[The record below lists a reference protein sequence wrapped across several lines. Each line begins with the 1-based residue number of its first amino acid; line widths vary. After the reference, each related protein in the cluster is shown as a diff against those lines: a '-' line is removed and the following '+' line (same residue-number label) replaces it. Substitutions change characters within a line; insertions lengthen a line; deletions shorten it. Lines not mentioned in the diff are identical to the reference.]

1 MGIIVELDT
10 NTINHIA
17 AGEVV
22 ERPASIVKE
31 LIENSIDAG
40 STQIK
45 IDILADKSHVTRIDV
60 VDNGVGMDKDD
71 SLLAFSLHTTSKIRD
86 VSDLASIKTLGFRGE
101 ALASIAA
108 ISKITLTTKK
118 QDNNCIEATRVVIQ
132 GGKLIKQESVGAPAG
147 TRIIVEDIFYNVP
160 ARQKF
165 QKSLAT
171 ELANIYD
178 IVDRISLAHTNISI
192 ILQYQ
197 SKERYH
203 TYGNGNYEDTISA
216 IFGHQFVKNLI
227 SVNENQGLVKVS
239 GYISRPG
246 SDLRTTASQIY
257 ISVNQRQVTSKQIQ
271 KAIFE
276 GYGTMLPKGMYPAI
290 FLDLVIDPC
299 DIDVNVHPAKK
310 DVRFSKERDVMS
322 CVRESIY
329 SAIHTQDV
337 INNTP
342 IQPDIH
348 SKLDGYGV
356 CIPKPTTD
364 RLINSDFNSN
374 IRNTVSYNRNSN
386 INSVQSRR
394 ADIQLRRTD
403 KTHSNNVIYVPEILG
418 QIADTY
424 IICRNNSGELVI
436 IDQHAAH
443 ERIMYDQLITQYE
456 KQIPGQELITP
467 IALNLS
473 NKEKAILP
481 DILPILS
488 DAGYTIEPFGNDK
501 WVVRT
506 VPIISDTMGN
516 PKIIHEIIATVL
528 NESSHE
534 DKENVLDRV
543 LKTTACRSV
552 VKGATPLNLSQMQ
565 RLVQQLLNTRSP
577 YTCPHGRPTT
587 IVISKQKLESIFLRS

>member
-1 MGIIVELDT
+1 
-10 NTINHIA
+10 
-17 AGEVV
+17 
-22 ERPASIVKE
+22 
-31 LIENSIDAG
+31 
-40 STQIK
+40 
-45 IDILADKSHVTRIDV
+45 
-60 VDNGVGMDKDD
+60 
-71 SLLAFSLHTTSKIRD
+71 
-86 VSDLASIKTLGFRGE
+86 
-101 ALASIAA
+101 
-108 ISKITLTTKK
+108 
-118 QDNNCIEATRVVIQ
+118 
-132 GGKLIKQESVGAPAG
+132 
-147 TRIIVEDIFYNVP
+147 
-160 ARQKF
+160 
-165 QKSLAT
+165 
-171 ELANIYD
+171 
-178 IVDRISLAHTNISI
+178 
-192 ILQYQ
+192 
-197 SKERYH
+197 
-203 TYGNGNYEDTISA
+203 
-216 IFGHQFVKNLI
+216 
-227 SVNENQGLVKVS
+227 
-239 GYISRPG
+239 
-246 SDLRTTASQIY
+246 
-257 ISVNQRQVTSKQIQ
+257 
-271 KAIFE
+271 
-276 GYGTMLPKGMYPAI
+276 
-290 FLDLVIDPC
+290 
-299 DIDVNVHPAKK
+299 
-310 DVRFSKERDVMS
+310 
-322 CVRESIY
+322 
-329 SAIHTQDV
+329 
-337 INNTP
+337 
-342 IQPDIH
+342 
-348 SKLDGYGV
+348 GV
-356 CIPKPTTD
+356 CIPKPSTG

-394 ADIQLRRTD
+394 TDIQLRLTD
-403 KTHSNNVIYVPEILG
+403 KTHSNNVVYIPEILG

-467 IALNLS
+467 ITLNLS

>member
-147 TRIIVEDIFYNVP
+147 TRIIVEDTFYNVP

-299 DIDVNVHPAKK
+299 DIDVNVHPTKK
-310 DVRFSKERDVMS
+310 EVRFSKERDVMS
-322 CVRESIY
+322 CVQESIY

-342 IQPDIH
+342 IQPDIR
-348 SKLDGYGV
+348 SKLEGYGV
-356 CIPKPTTD
+356 CIPKPSTD

-394 ADIQLRRTD
+394 TDIQLRRTD
-403 KTHSNNVIYVPEILG
+403 KTHSNNVVDVPEILG

-467 IALNLS
+467 ITLNLS